1 VAVLAL
7 IWREGAGFGL
17 NRERGE
23 GGGVAGYDDAYE
35 VAPGNQMRSLVC
47 LIVAIYSVYDTL
59 IR

>member
-23 GGGVAGYDDAYE
+23 GRPESSEIA
-35 VAPGNQMRSLVC
+35 SLLDC
-47 LIVAIYSVYDTL
+47 GDI
-59 IR
+59 